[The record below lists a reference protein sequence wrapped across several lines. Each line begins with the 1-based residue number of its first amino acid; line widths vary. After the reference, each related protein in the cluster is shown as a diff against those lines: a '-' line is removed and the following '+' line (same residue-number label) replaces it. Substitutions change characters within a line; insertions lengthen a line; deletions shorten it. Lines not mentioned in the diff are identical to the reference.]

1 MAALIEWVW
10 DVSFWH
16 WWALAG
22 LLSAIEV
29 MKPTTY
35 LLWPAIS
42 ATVIGVVVAVI
53 GPFDW
58 RLQALAFAL
67 LSIATGVVWARLAP
81 RRQAAD
87 GEERLKNRGQ
97 SYLGRPLH
105 LTRGLPEGRGQI
117 QIDNSWRTAKSVDGS
132 SLEIGVMVEVV
143 GNDGT
148 LLILKPV

>member
-1 MAALIEWVW
+1 MDALIEWVW

-22 LLSAIEV
+22 LLIAIEV
-29 MKPTTY
+29 MTPTTY

-42 ATVIGVVVAVI
+42 AAVIGAVVAVI

-58 RLQALAFAL
+58 RLQVLAFAL
-67 LSIATGVVWARLAP
+67 FSIATGVVWARLAP

-87 GEERLKNRGQ
+87 GEERLNNRGQ
-97 SYLGRPLH
+97 SYLGRRLH
-105 LTRGLPEGRGQI
+105 LTRGLSEGRGQI
-117 QIDNSWRTAKSVDGS
+117 QIDDSWWTAKSADGAP
-132 SLEIGVMVEVV
+132 LEIGVMVEVV

-148 LLILKPV
+148 VLILKPV